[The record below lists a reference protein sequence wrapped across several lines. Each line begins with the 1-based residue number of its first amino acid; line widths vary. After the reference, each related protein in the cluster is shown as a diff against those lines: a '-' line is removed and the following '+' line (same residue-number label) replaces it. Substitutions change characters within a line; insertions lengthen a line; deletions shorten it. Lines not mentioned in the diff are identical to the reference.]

1 MEDQLITFTDDNIYL
16 EFSFEGKDYAVI
28 SESKD
33 LKDDDDVYIVKVEN
47 LDNEMI
53 ARNIESDEEYQ
64 KVKDEFE
71 RILDEYSLDE
81 GEEE

>member
-16 EFSFEGKDYAVI
+16 EFNFEGNDYAVI

-33 LKDDDDVYIVKVEN
+33 LKDDDDVYIVKVDY

-64 KVKDEFE
+64 KVKNEFE
-71 RILDEYSLDE
+71 RILDEYSMD
-81 GEEE
+81 EEEE